1 MRSAAAII
9 CAGLRPQMS
18 TLTIGDIRNRRW
30 KIYGMD
36 LPDAVLETVY
46 HRNADKIFS
55 QFKGQK

>member
-1 MRSAAAII
+1 M
-9 CAGLRPQMS
+9 C

-36 LPDAVLETVY
+36 LPDAVLEKVY